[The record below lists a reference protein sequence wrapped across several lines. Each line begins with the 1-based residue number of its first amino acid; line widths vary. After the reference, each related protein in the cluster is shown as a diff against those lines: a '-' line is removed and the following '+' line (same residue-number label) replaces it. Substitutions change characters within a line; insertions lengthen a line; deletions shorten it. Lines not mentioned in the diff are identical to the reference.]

1 MSSLVVPSATP
12 RKAEKTYFRANMM
25 MNPLTGGFLTA
36 EGLHFFSLFHKRPDT
51 SHNYRVVSRGLHLP
65 AVISGA
71 ATAEIL
77 SKLLYWETANGKESY
92 SWVPLPPKFLK
103 PGMDP
108 KAGAIGIEVNEECRH
123 LFETEGAEEEQVEIV
138 AEAEEEVTAEEVEEE
153 EAKVE
158 VIADKMESLP
168 ASTTVAID
176 DLIHQLKNLD

>member
-36 EGLHFFSLFHKRPDT
+36 EGLHFFSMFHKRPDT
-51 SHNYRVVSRGLHLP
+51 SHNYRTVSRGLHLP
-65 AVISGA
+65 AVISDA
-71 ATAEIL
+71 ATAKIL
-77 SKLLYWETANGKESY
+77 AKLLHWETANGKESY

-138 AEAEEEVTAEEVEEE
+138 AEIAEEIAEEE
-153 EAKVE
+153 EAEAK
-158 VIADKMESLP
+158 VIADKMESIP

-176 DLIHQLKNLD
+176 ELIDQLKNMD

>member
-1 MSSLVVPSATP
+1 MSSLVVSSATP

-36 EGLHFFSLFHKRPDT
+36 EGLHFFSMFHKRPDT
-51 SHNYRVVSRGLHLP
+51 SHSYRTVSRGLHLP
-65 AVISGA
+65 AVISDA

-77 SKLLYWETANGKESY
+77 TKLLYWETANGKESY

-138 AEAEEEVTAEEVEEE
+138 AEIAEEIAEEE
-153 EAKVE
+153 EAEAK
-158 VIADKMESLP
+158 VIADKMESIP

-176 DLIHQLKNLD
+176 ELIDQLKNMD

>member
-1 MSSLVVPSATP
+1 MPSVTP
-12 RKAEKTYFRANMM
+12 RKAEKTYFRANLM
-25 MNPLTGGFLTA
+25 MNHLV

-51 SHNYRVVSRGLHLP
+51 SHGYRRVSRGLHLP
-65 AVISGA
+65 PVISDA

-77 SKLLYWETANGKESY
+77 TKLLYWETANGKESY
-92 SWVPLPPKFLK
+92 SWVPLKPKYLK

-108 KAGAIGIEVNEECRH
+108 KAGVIGIEVNEECRH

-138 AEAEEEVTAEEVEEE
+138 AEIAEEITEEE

-158 VIADKMESLP
+158 VIADKMESVP

-176 DLIHQLKNLD
+176 ELIDQLKNMK